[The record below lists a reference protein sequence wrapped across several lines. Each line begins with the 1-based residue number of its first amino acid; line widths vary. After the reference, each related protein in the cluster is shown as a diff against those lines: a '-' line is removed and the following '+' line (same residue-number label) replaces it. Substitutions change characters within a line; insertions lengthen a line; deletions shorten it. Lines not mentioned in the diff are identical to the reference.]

1 MSSNLNF
8 NIAMSKPNRTQIN
21 KQEYNNYSKEIC
33 LNRLKTE
40 NSQTQWFKDSSG
52 IKPELKKNPFN
63 AILK

>member
-1 MSSNLNF
+1 
-8 NIAMSKPNRTQIN
+8 MSKPNRTQIN